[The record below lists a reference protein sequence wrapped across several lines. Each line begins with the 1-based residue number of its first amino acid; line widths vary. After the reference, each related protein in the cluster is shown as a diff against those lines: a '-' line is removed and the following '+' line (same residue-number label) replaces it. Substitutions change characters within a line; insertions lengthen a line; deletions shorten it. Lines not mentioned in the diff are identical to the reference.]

1 MDALKLPP
9 TPFLELAQLCRDLE
23 ETTKRTEK
31 IALIGAL
38 LKRLA
43 PEEIAQATLFL
54 SGKAFPE
61 SDPRVLEVS
70 YATIAEAGRNLGQSQ
85 LTESPLTM
93 REVYETLEKIAE
105 ASGPNSRARKLGLL
119 QTLLTRAN
127 SLETEFLTRMILG
140 EMRIGVVEG
149 VLLDA
154 ISESSGVSR
163 ELVRRAH
170 MLHGDLGDLA
180 RRAILEGP
188 SSIERIG
195 LRLFVPVK
203 PMLAEMAEDI
213 GQVLAEHKDGSA
225 FEYKFDGARIQ
236 IHRKE
241 EKVRIFSRR
250 LTDVTNSLSEIVDF
264 AKIQVKASE
273 YLVEGEVIA
282 IGEGGKP
289 VPFQD
294 LMRRF
299 RRVHEIEK
307 MAGRIPLR
315 LYLFDAL
322 QIEGKTLIDS
332 PYIARWDALS
342 NCVPAESLAPRIL
355 TTDQSKVEEFLRRA
369 LKEGHEGLMAKS
381 LTSDYSPGAR
391 GKKWFKIKPADKLD
405 VVIVAADWGN
415 GRRVGWLSNYHLA
428 VRDEET
434 GEFLVVGKTF
444 KGLTDAE
451 FDMITKRL
459 QELRV
464 RETRYTVHV
473 TPAIVAEVAYNEVQ
487 KSPRYRS
494 GFALRFARIS
504 RFREDKSPEDADTL
518 QRLRQI
524 YETQFEHKARLATDN
539 FQKARSR

>member
-1 MDALKLPP
+1 MDTLKQQPR
-9 TPFLELAQLCRDLE
+9 PFLELARLCRDLE
-23 ETTKRTEK
+23 GTNKRTEK
-31 IALIGAL
+31 IGLIGAL

-70 YATIAEAGRNLGQSQ
+70 YATIAEAGRNLGQTR
-85 LTESPLTM
+85 LTESPLTIG
-93 REVYETLEKIAE
+93 EVYQTLEKIAE

-127 SLETEFLTRMILG
+127 HLETEFLTRMILG
-140 EMRIGVVEG
+140 EMRMGVVEG

-154 ISESSGVSR
+154 ISDVSGVSK

-180 RRAILEGP
+180 RRAIVEGP
-188 SSIERIG
+188 SSVERIG
-195 LRLFVPVK
+195 LQLFVPLK

-250 LTDVTNSLSEIVDF
+250 LTDVTDSLSEIVDF
-264 AKIQVKASE
+264 AKTQVRASE

-299 RRVHEIEK
+299 RRVHEIEE
-307 MAGRIPLR
+307 MAERIPLR

-332 PYIARWDALS
+332 PNTARWGALS

-355 TTDQSKVEEFLRRA
+355 TTDQSEIEAFLRRA

-405 VVIVAADWGN
+405 VVIVAADWGS

-473 TPAIVAEVAYNEVQ
+473 KPAIVAEVAYNEVQ

-504 RFREDKSPEDADTL
+504 RFREDKLPEDADTL

-539 FQKARSR
+539 IQKARSR